1 MKAYQIDS
9 FGTENLEKADLERP
23 EPGPDQL
30 LLEMKA
36 ASLNYRDYMM
46 VEGTYNPN
54 QSLPL
59 IPLSDG
65 VGEVIQAGSDVDALE
80 TGDRVCPLFFQ
91 DWQSGQPTVPKLK
104 TALGGP
110 LDGTLREYMVVD
122 ERGVASVPDYLSNE
136 AAATLP
142 CAALTAWHALFEE
155 VPLKSGQTVLCLGT
169 GGVSLFA
176 LQLAKA
182 AGANVIITSSSDRKL
197 ERAAEFGADYTIN
210 YKKAEDW
217 GARAKE
223 LSPGS
228 KGVDHVVEVGGANT
242 LQKSVKATKPGGH
255 ISIIGVLSG
264 IRSKLNITPVLMQNI
279 RLQGIIVGHGE
290 MFGRLTDAL
299 GTQQLTPV
307 IDKVFKFDQTPEA
320 FEYLSAGN
328 HMGKVVINFT

>member
-30 LLEMKA
+30 LLEMQA

-65 VGEVIQAGSDVDALE
+65 VGEVIQTGSDVDSFE
-80 TGDRVCPLFFQ
+80 TGDRGCPLFFQ
-91 DWQSGQPTVPKLK
+91 DWKAGQPTVPKLK

-182 AGANVIITSSSDRKL
+182 AGANVIITSSSDKKL
-197 ERAAEFGADYTIN
+197 ERAAEFGADHTIN
-210 YKKAEDW
+210 YKKVEDW
-217 GARAKE
+217 GAKVKIYPPARR
-223 LSPGS
+223 GS
-228 KGVDHVVEVGGANT
+228 ITSWKWAERTHY
-242 LQKSVKATKPGGH
+242 
-255 ISIIGVLSG
+255 
-264 IRSKLNITPVLMQNI
+264 RSQ
-279 RLQGIIVGHGE
+279 
-290 MFGRLTDAL
+290 
-299 GTQQLTPV
+299 
-307 IDKVFKFDQTPEA
+307 
-320 FEYLSAGN
+320 
-328 HMGKVVINFT
+328 